1 MATKQLKFS
10 EKEVIVMGLSMT
22 YAVCVGLFAV
32 IRFVQ
37 QDWVIGF
44 VDAALSL
51 IGLAI
56 FIQVLIFRQADIPAL
71 MVSLVSVLGTI
82 VTIYL
87 KGPDQVYWAYPSAA
101 LVFYLLPTRQALI
114 IWSVSVII
122 ILMLLINLPP
132 IKLTAITLTIIVTSF
147 FCHLFS
153 SVMHSHQEK
162 LRAMANEDTLTQVGN
177 RRAFNQ
183 DIEKI
188 NPDSSEH
195 SLILLDLDK
204 FKLVNDY
211 LGHKAGDVVLCKAAQ
226 LIQQSLLNQGSLYR
240 IGGDEFA
247 ILCLNKEFENAYKL
261 ACTVHSRFKDSQTS
275 QEHGVTLSMAVGQKQ
290 SDESLDEW
298 IGRLDSALYKAKK
311 SGRNQIVKAIRY

>member
-122 ILMLLINLPP
+122 ILMLLINLP
-132 IKLTAITLTIIVTSF
+132 VTRISAACSSPRRQEISTSTSRSPRRMPLRLCKQCGRYSTGG
-147 FCHLFS
+147 CHLL
-153 SVMHSHQEK
+153 V
-162 LRAMANEDTLTQVGN
+162 LRDRSTLLLMSYGLQRQVCPW
-177 RRAFNQ
+177 R
-183 DIEKI
+183 
-188 NPDSSEH
+188 P
-195 SLILLDLDK
+195 
-204 FKLVNDY
+204 
-211 LGHKAGDVVLCKAAQ
+211 
-226 LIQQSLLNQGSLYR
+226 
-240 IGGDEFA
+240 
-247 ILCLNKEFENAYKL
+247 
-261 ACTVHSRFKDSQTS
+261 
-275 QEHGVTLSMAVGQKQ
+275 
-290 SDESLDEW
+290 
-298 IGRLDSALYKAKK
+298 
-311 SGRNQIVKAIRY
+311 